1 MRGPLHSKKEALFWD
16 LTRLLN
22 FSRTKSSTKTSTGHP
37 EEDHSTVKIDLKA
50 KSRKGKEIANIM
62 NELTVDDGDNEDE
75 EDDLL
80 ALMDK
85 AK

>member
-1 MRGPLHSKKEALFWD
+1 MSQGCHCKRGDLYKAFFNLF
-16 LTRLLN
+16 RN
-22 FSRTKSSTKTSTGHP
+22 KPSTSASAEPP
-37 EEDHSTVKIDLKA
+37 EDRSTVKIDLKA
-50 KSRKGKEIANIM
+50 KSRKGKEIADIL
-62 NELTVDDGDNEDE
+62 NELTVDDGDNDDE

>member
-1 MRGPLHSKKEALFWD
+1 MEP
-16 LTRLLN
+16 
-22 FSRTKSSTKTSTGHP
+22 P
-37 EEDHSTVKIDLKA
+37 EDQSTVKIDLKT
-50 KSRKGKEIANIM
+50 KSRKGKEIADIM
-62 NELTVDDGDNEDE
+62 NELTVDEGDGDEEGE

>member
-1 MRGPLHSKKEALFWD
+1 MTSSNITYAHLR
-16 LTRLLN
+16 
-22 FSRTKSSTKTSTGHP
+22 STKPSTSEP
-37 EEDHSTVKIDLKA
+37 PASEDRSTVKIDLKA
-50 KSRKGKEIANIM
+50 KSRKGKQIADIM
-62 NELTVDDGDNEDE
+62 NALTVDGGGDGDEEEE